1 MKDNGTASTPTYV
14 DLSRQTYTLFVDA
27 FATANQRYLGYVKSM
42 YEIMS
47 RPYASSAVETTVR
60 EGFERAHQL
69 VDLTVNELQAS
80 AQKNAEFAEKFA
92 AHGAKLQDSW
102 TQGLRGALK
111 TGISNITY
119 VKDAA
124 ETLFD
129 GFAKRVEEMQT
140 RAKAPSAN

>member
-1 MKDNGTASTPTYV
+1 MKDNGSTSTPSYV

-27 FATANQRYLGYVKSM
+27 MATANQRYLGYVKSL

-47 RPYASSAVETTVR
+47 RPYASNAAESTVR
-60 EGFERAHQL
+60 EGFDRANQI

-80 AQKNAEFAEKFA
+80 AQKNTELAEKFA

-102 TQGLRGALK
+102 TQGLRIALK
-111 TGISNITY
+111 TGISNMTY

-124 ETLFD
+124 ETSFD
-129 GFAKRVEEMQT
+129 GFAKRVEEMQS